1 MVPAMHSR
9 SYPRFKITSWERG
22 AVVARLLVALLGV
35 AEDVG
40 RVDLLG
46 PLACADLLQGD
57 RHRLFAVTS
66 ASATMAPD
74 ATMSSVKPSNTERR
88 SIRLVSPETRRLVK
102 TAKTP
107 EIEMAW
113 PAWPS
118 VR

>member
-1 MVPAMHSR
+1 
-9 SYPRFKITSWERG
+9 
-22 AVVARLLVALLGV
+22 
-35 AEDVG
+35 
-40 RVDLLG
+40 
-46 PLACADLLQGD
+46 
-57 RHRLFAVTS
+57 
-66 ASATMAPD
+66 MAPD

-102 TAKTP
+102 TAKKP